1 MTKQPAP
8 YTTARIPPEHPRM
21 VASAD
26 HRQALAAHYPAITE
40 TAEHLIRALVGRGT
54 TESRGAALG
63 VWQLWYGLTVGWQQD
78 GDSER
83 LEQMVF
89 PTTEASHHEPA

>member
-1 MTKQPAP
+1 
-8 YTTARIPPEHPRM
+8 M
-21 VASAD
+21 VATHD
-26 HRQALAAHYPAITE
+26 HRQALAEHYPAITE

-83 LEQMVF
+83 LERMVF
-89 PTTEASHHEPA
+89 PNTEVSHHEPA